1 MKIAVVGSGISGLS
15 AAYYLS
21 KKHHVDLFEKEDHFG
36 GHSHTIDLMFGE
48 KKVSVDIGFIVFN
61 FQTYPNLIKF
71 FEENKIDIEK
81 SNMSFSVSVDNSNF
95 EYEVVDNIDTE
106 FLKSKIKDCDGI
118 SIRTAKLSGDVIE
131 AANNLKI
138 ISRHGVGYD
147 NIDLEVSKK
156 KDITLAITAT
166 ANAVAVAE
174 HVMFMILNISKRG
187 SMYDDTVKSG
197 KFNERNKLPKTVELW
212 NKNIL
217 IAGFGRIGQALI
229 KRCLGFEM
237 NVFVFDP
244 FVPKE
249 FIEKR
254 GGTKVDNLSEASK
267 DMDAMSLHIPLNDE
281 TKNIINYEL
290 LKSMKKNC
298 IIINAARGGIVNEVD
313 LDRALNENLIFGAG
327 LDVFETEPPAENN
340 PLLKNKKVFLS
351 PHTAAFT
358 EECMTRMGKETI
370 QNIIDFF
377 DRKLQKSKIVN
388 L

>member
-1 MKIAVVGSGISGLS
+1 MKKILVIQPIHEEGI
-15 AAYYLS
+15 
-21 KKHHVDLFEKEDHFG
+21 
-36 GHSHTIDLMFGE
+36 
-48 KKVSVDIGFIVFN
+48 
-61 FQTYPNLIKF
+61 NLLK
-71 FEENKIDIEK
+71 N
-81 SNMSFSVSVDNSNF
+81 NSNF
-95 EYEVVDNIDTE
+95 EYEVVDNVDTE

-118 SIRTAKLSGDVIE
+118 SIRTAKLSGEVIE

-156 KDITLAITAT
+156 KNITLAITAT

-244 FVPKE
+244 FVSKE

-254 GGTKVDNLSEASK
+254 GGTKVDNLSKTSK

-370 QNIIDFF
+370 QNIFDFF
-377 DRKLQKSKIVN
+377 DGNLENSKKVKL
-388 L
+388 

>member
-1 MKIAVVGSGISGLS
+1 MKKILVIQPIHEEGI
-15 AAYYLS
+15 
-21 KKHHVDLFEKEDHFG
+21 
-36 GHSHTIDLMFGE
+36 
-48 KKVSVDIGFIVFN
+48 
-61 FQTYPNLIKF
+61 NLLK
-71 FEENKIDIEK
+71 
-81 SNMSFSVSVDNSNF
+81 DNSDF

-244 FVPKE
+244 FVSKE

-254 GGTKVDNLSEASK
+254 GGTKVDNLSETSK

-370 QNIIDFF
+370 QNIFDFF
-377 DRKLQKSKIVN
+377 DGSLENSKKVKL
-388 L
+388 

>member
-1 MKIAVVGSGISGLS
+1 MKKILVIQPIHEEGI
-15 AAYYLS
+15 
-21 KKHHVDLFEKEDHFG
+21 
-36 GHSHTIDLMFGE
+36 
-48 KKVSVDIGFIVFN
+48 
-61 FQTYPNLIKF
+61 NLLK
-71 FEENKIDIEK
+71 N
-81 SNMSFSVSVDNSNF
+81 NSNF
-95 EYEVVDNIDTE
+95 EYEIVDNVDTE

-118 SIRTAKLSGDVIE
+118 SIRTAKLSGEVIE
-131 AANNLKI
+131 VANNLKI

-244 FVPKE
+244 FVSKE

-254 GGTKVDNLSEASK
+254 GGTKVDNLSETSK
-267 DMDAMSLHIPLNDE
+267 DMDAMSLHIPLNDK

-370 QNIIDFF
+370 QNIFDFF
-377 DRKLQKSKIVN
+377 DGSLENSKKVKL
-388 L
+388 

>member
-1 MKIAVVGSGISGLS
+1 MKKILVIQPIHEEGI
-15 AAYYLS
+15 
-21 KKHHVDLFEKEDHFG
+21 
-36 GHSHTIDLMFGE
+36 
-48 KKVSVDIGFIVFN
+48 
-61 FQTYPNLIKF
+61 NLLK
-71 FEENKIDIEK
+71 N
-81 SNMSFSVSVDNSNF
+81 NSNF
-95 EYEVVDNIDTE
+95 EYEVVDNVDTE

-118 SIRTAKLSGDVIE
+118 SIRTAKLSGEVIE

-244 FVPKE
+244 FVSKE

-254 GGTKVDNLSEASK
+254 GGTKVDNLSETSK

-340 PLLKNKKVFLS
+340 PLLKNNKVFLS

-370 QNIIDFF
+370 QNIFDFF
-377 DRKLQKSKIVN
+377 DGNLENSKKVKL
-388 L
+388 

>member
-1 MKIAVVGSGISGLS
+1 MKKILVIQPIHEEGI
-15 AAYYLS
+15 
-21 KKHHVDLFEKEDHFG
+21 
-36 GHSHTIDLMFGE
+36 
-48 KKVSVDIGFIVFN
+48 
-61 FQTYPNLIKF
+61 NLLK
-71 FEENKIDIEK
+71 
-81 SNMSFSVSVDNSNF
+81 DNSDF
-95 EYEVVDNIDTE
+95 EYEIVDNIDTE

-147 NIDLEVSKK
+147 NIDLKVSKK

-244 FVPKE
+244 FVSKE

-254 GGTKVDNLSEASK
+254 GGTKVDNLSKTSK

-340 PLLKNKKVFLS
+340 PLLKNEKVFLS

-370 QNIIDFF
+370 QNIFDFF
-377 DRKLQKSKIVN
+377 DGNLENSKKVKL
-388 L
+388 

>member
-1 MKIAVVGSGISGLS
+1 MKKILVIQPIHEEGI
-15 AAYYLS
+15 
-21 KKHHVDLFEKEDHFG
+21 
-36 GHSHTIDLMFGE
+36 
-48 KKVSVDIGFIVFN
+48 
-61 FQTYPNLIKF
+61 NLLK
-71 FEENKIDIEK
+71 
-81 SNMSFSVSVDNSNF
+81 DNSNF

-187 SMYDDTVKSG
+187 SLYDETVKSG

-244 FVPKE
+244 FVSKE

-254 GGTKVDNLSEASK
+254 GGTKVDNLSETSK

-370 QNIIDFF
+370 QNIFDFF
-377 DRKLQKSKIVN
+377 DGSLENSKKVKL
-388 L
+388 

>member
-1 MKIAVVGSGISGLS
+1 MKKILVIQPIHEEGISL
-15 AAYYLS
+15 L
-21 KKHHVDLFEKEDHFG
+21 K
-36 GHSHTIDLMFGE
+36 
-48 KKVSVDIGFIVFN
+48 N
-61 FQTYPNLIKF
+61 
-71 FEENKIDIEK
+71 
-81 SNMSFSVSVDNSNF
+81 NSNF
-95 EYEVVDNIDTE
+95 KYEVVDNIDTE

-187 SMYDDTVKSG
+187 SMYDDAVKSG

-244 FVPKE
+244 FVSKE

-254 GGTKVDNLSEASK
+254 GGTKVDNLSKTSK

-298 IIINAARGGIVNEVD
+298 VIINAARGGIVNEVD

-370 QNIIDFF
+370 QNIFDFF
-377 DRKLQKSKIVN
+377 EGSLENSKKVKL
-388 L
+388 